1 MSDSQNSEGYNLAA
15 ERVERAL
22 ARLEASLRGLNGRV
36 RSIARIE
43 TDVKRLE
50 EDRVALA
57 SELSRANSKAKKLDD
72 AASDV
77 SRRLVNAMET
87 VKTVMEDEEQK

>member
-1 MSDSQNSEGYNLAA
+1 MSEGGNSEGYNLAA

-22 ARLEASLRGLNGRV
+22 ARLEASLRGLNSRV

-43 TDVKRLE
+43 LEVKRLE
-50 EDRVALA
+50 DDRAALA
-57 SELSRANSKAKKLDD
+57 DELSRTNSKAKKLD
-72 AASDV
+72 ATASDV

-87 VKTVMEDEEQK
+87 VKTVLADEEQK